1 MTSNKYYFF
10 CTNTSS
16 CRGYPDNFKK
26 TESVTSE
33 TSKRKEVQVLL
44 TKMSHFKEVPYF
56 SGIGLLNVNNV
67 VSMPQDVFTP
77 HNMVGVDSDG
87 NTVRMFDLNTE
98 LEGKYFVLL
107 FFPMDLTVDSEEVLS
122 FKASLE
128 SFEAEGCK
136 VTIKLYS
143 SRRNISNITKVIG
156 VTADSPLTTS
166 RWIRFN
172 FFIHWTTFGPRSN
185 HNYIYRKRVSD
196 GGFGGA
202 PGFPI
207 LSDRSLAFSSSC
219 GVAR

>member
-1 MTSNKYYFF
+1 MYYQNLKLKSNKYYNLF
-10 CTNTSS
+10 CTNTTS
-16 CRGYPDNFKK
+16 CEGDPDNLKK
-26 TESVTSE
+26 ESFTSE
-33 TSKRKEVQVLL
+33 TSKWKEVQILL

-77 HNMVGVDSDG
+77 HSMVGVDSDG

-136 VTIKLYS
+136 VTIK
-143 SRRNISNITKVIG
+143 
-156 VTADSPLTTS
+156 
-166 RWIRFN
+166 F
-172 FFIHWTTFGPRSN
+172 
-185 HNYIYRKRVSD
+185 
-196 GGFGGA
+196 
-202 PGFPI
+202 
-207 LSDRSLAFSSSC
+207 
-219 GVAR
+219 

>member
-1 MTSNKYYFF
+1 M
-10 CTNTSS
+10 
-16 CRGYPDNFKK
+16 
-26 TESVTSE
+26 
-33 TSKRKEVQVLL
+33 L

-77 HNMVGVDSDG
+77 HSMIGIDSDG

-136 VTIKLYS
+136 VTIKF
-143 SRRNISNITKVIG
+143 SNTRMVSNYCSG
-156 VTADSPLTTS
+156 DWRHCRQSPHHLQMDQ
-166 RWIRFN
+166 
-172 FFIHWTTFGPRSN
+172 
-185 HNYIYRKRVSD
+185 V
-196 GGFGGA
+196 
-202 PGFPI
+202 
-207 LSDRSLAFSSSC
+207 
-219 GVAR
+219 

>member
-1 MTSNKYYFF
+1 MQ
-10 CTNTSS
+10 
-16 CRGYPDNFKK
+16 
-26 TESVTSE
+26 E
-33 TSKRKEVQVLL
+33 LL
-44 TKMSHFKEVPYF
+44 TKMSHFNEVPYF

-77 HNMVGVDSDG
+77 HSMIGIDCDG

-136 VTIKLYS
+136 VIIKVFS
-143 SRRNISNITKVIG
+143 NTRKVSNITQVIG

-166 RWIRFN
+166 RWIRFD
-172 FFIHWTTFGPRSN
+172 FFNIWPEIKPQPH
-185 HNYIYRKRVSD
+185 
-196 GGFGGA
+196 
-202 PGFPI
+202 
-207 LSDRSLAFSSSC
+207 L
-219 GVAR
+219 

>member
-1 MTSNKYYFF
+1 
-10 CTNTSS
+10 
-16 CRGYPDNFKK
+16 
-26 TESVTSE
+26 
-33 TSKRKEVQVLL
+33 
-44 TKMSHFKEVPYF
+44 MSHFKEVPYF

-67 VSMPQDVFTP
+67 VSMPQDVFTS

-136 VTIKLYS
+136 VTIKVFS
-143 SRRNISNITKVIG
+143 NTRNASNVTQVIG
-156 VTADSPLTTS
+156 ITADSPLTTS

-172 FFIHWTTFGPRSN
+172 FVFHWTTFGPRSN
-185 HNYIYRKRVSD
+185 HNHNFRKRVSD

-207 LSDRSLAFSSSC
+207 LSDRNLAFSSSC

>member
-1 MTSNKYYFF
+1 MKSNKYYNLF
-10 CTNTSS
+10 CTNTTS
-16 CRGYPDNFKK
+16 CEGDPDNLKK
-26 TESVTSE
+26 ESFTSE
-33 TSKRKEVQVLL
+33 TSKWKEVQILL

-77 HNMVGVDSDG
+77 HSMVGVDSDG

-136 VTIKLYS
+136 VIINVVSNT
-143 SRRNISNITKVIG
+143 RNASNFTQVIG
-156 VTADSPLTTS
+156 ITADSPLTTS
-166 RWIRFN
+166 RWIRLN
-172 FFIHWTTFGPRSN
+172 FPLDNI
-185 HNYIYRKRVSD
+185 
-196 GGFGGA
+196 
-202 PGFPI
+202 
-207 LSDRSLAFSSSC
+207 
-219 GVAR
+219 

>member
-1 MTSNKYYFF
+1 M
-10 CTNTSS
+10 
-16 CRGYPDNFKK
+16 
-26 TESVTSE
+26 
-33 TSKRKEVQVLL
+33 L
-44 TKMSHFKEVPYF
+44 TKMSHFNEVPYF

-77 HNMVGVDSDG
+77 HSMIGIDSDG

-136 VTIKLYS
+136 VTIKVFS
-143 SRRNISNITKVIG
+143 NTRKVSNITQVIG

-172 FFIHWTTFGPRSN
+172 FFIH
-185 HNYIYRKRVSD
+185 
-196 GGFGGA
+196 
-202 PGFPI
+202 
-207 LSDRSLAFSSSC
+207 
-219 GVAR
+219 

>member
-1 MTSNKYYFF
+1 M
-10 CTNTSS
+10 
-16 CRGYPDNFKK
+16 
-26 TESVTSE
+26 
-33 TSKRKEVQVLL
+33 L

-77 HNMVGVDSDG
+77 HSMIGIDSDG

-136 VTIKLYS
+136 VII
-143 SRRNISNITKVIG
+143 NFVIG
-156 VTADSPLTTS
+156 ITADSPLTTS
-166 RWIRFN
+166 RWIRLN
-172 FFIHWTTFGPRSN
+172 FQLDNIFDRN
-185 HNYIYRKRVSD
+185 HNQDQTTTKPQPRLQEESV
-196 GGFGGA
+196 
-202 PGFPI
+202 
-207 LSDRSLAFSSSC
+207 
-219 GVAR
+219 

>member
-1 MTSNKYYFF
+1 MNVKQILFF
-10 CTNTSS
+10 VCTNASS

-77 HNMVGVDSDG
+77 HSMVGVDSDG

-136 VTIKLYS
+136 VTIKLF
-143 SRRNISNITKVIG
+143 SNTRKVSHITKVIG

-166 RWIRFN
+166 RWIRLN
-172 FFIHWTTFGPRSN
+172 FPLDNIFGHN
-185 HNYIYRKRVSD
+185 HNPDQTTSKPQPQLQEESV
-196 GGFGGA
+196 
-202 PGFPI
+202 
-207 LSDRSLAFSSSC
+207 
-219 GVAR
+219 

>member
-1 MTSNKYYFF
+1 MQLPVREIMT
-10 CTNTSS
+10 TS
-16 CRGYPDNFKK
+16 K

-33 TSKRKEVQVLL
+33 TLKWKEVQILL
-44 TKMSHFKEVPYF
+44 TNMSHFKEVPYF

-77 HNMVGVDSDG
+77 HSMVGVDSDG

-107 FFPMDLTVDSEEVLS
+107 FFPMDLTIDSEEVLS

-136 VTIKLYS
+136 VTIKVFS
-143 SRRNISNITKVIG
+143 NTRKVSNITQVIG

-185 HNYIYRKRVSD
+185 HNHNYRKRVSD

-207 LSDRSLAFSSSC
+207 LSDRNLAFSSSC